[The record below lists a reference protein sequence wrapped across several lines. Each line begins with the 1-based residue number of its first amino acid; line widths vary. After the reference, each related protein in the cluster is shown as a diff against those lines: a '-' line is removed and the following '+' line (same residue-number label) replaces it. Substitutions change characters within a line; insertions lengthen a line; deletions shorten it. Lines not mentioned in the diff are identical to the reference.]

1 MKTILNLLKEEVTAA
16 FVEAGYDAKY
26 GMVSLSNRPDL
37 CQYQCNGAMA
47 AAKAYKKAPIMIAND
62 VVAIL
67 EKSETFKDISAINPG
82 FINMNLSNA
91 FVANYVDEMRTTDS
105 FGYNKVEEP
114 FNVIVDY
121 GGPNVAKPLHVGHL
135 RAAVIGESVKRI
147 CKFVGHNAIGDI
159 HLGDWGLQ
167 MGLIITELKKRQ
179 PELPYFDENFT
190 GEYPEEAPFTIA
202 ELEEIYP
209 YASAFSKKNPDYLEE
224 ARNATYR
231 LQKGEGGYAALWKH
245 IRNVSIADLK
255 QNYDK
260 LNVHFELWKGESDA
274 EPQIPGMVE
283 YLKENGYA
291 YYSEGALVVDVKEET
306 DKKEIPPCMIL
317 KADGSALYNTTDL
330 GTIVERE
337 KLYQPKMYKYVVDKR
352 QDLYFEQVFRCA
364 RKAKMVGEDVDL
376 TFLGFGTMN
385 GKDGKP
391 FKTRDGGVMRLEY
404 LIGDVTN
411 NVYDKMKENRG
422 EIPEEEARDTAQKIA
437 VAAIKYGD
445 LSNQP
450 SKDYVFDLD
459 RFTAFEGNTGPYIL
473 YTIVRIKSILNKY
486 KELHGDVNVA
496 DIKLLP
502 ASTDSETGLMLELT
516 KFSDMID
523 VAFKENAPNKVCQFV
538 YDLAN
543 AFNRFYH
550 ENKIIAEEDAAKQA
564 SWIALIS
571 YTLDMLNQCI
581 DLLAIEAPDRM

>member
-1 MKTILNLLKEEVTAA
+1 MKTILNLLKEEVTKA
-16 FVEAGYDAKY
+16 FVEAGYDEKY

-62 VVAIL
+62 VVSIL
-67 EKSETFKDISAINPG
+67 EKSETFKDITAINPG
-82 FINMNLSNA
+82 FINMNLSDA
-91 FVANYVDEMRTTDS
+91 FVANYVNSMRETDT
-105 FGYNKVEEP
+105 FGYNKVEDP
-114 FNVIVDY
+114 YTIIVDY

-135 RAAVIGESVKRI
+135 RAAIIGESVKRI
-147 CKFVGHNAIGDI
+147 CKFVGHNTIGDI

-179 PELPYFDENFT
+179 PELPYFDPDFT
-190 GEYPEEAPFTIA
+190 GEYPEEAPFTIG

-209 YASAFSKKNPDYLEE
+209 YASAYSKENPEYLEE
-224 ARNATYR
+224 ARNATFR
-231 LQKGEGGYAALWKH
+231 LQKGERGPKALWNH

-255 QNYDK
+255 KNYDK
-260 LNVHFELWKGESDA
+260 LNVHFDLWKGESDA
-274 EPQIPGMVE
+274 EPRIPAMVD

-291 YYSEGALVVDVKEET
+291 YYSEGSLVVDVKEET

-317 KADGSALYNTTDL
+317 KSDGSALYNTTDL
-330 GTIVERE
+330 GTIVERME
-337 KLYQPKMYKYVVDKR
+337 LYKPKALKYVVDKR

-364 RKAKMVGEDVDL
+364 KKAKFVEDDVEM

-391 FKTRDGGVMRLEY
+391 FKTREGGVMRLQY
-404 LIGDVTN
+404 LIEDVTK
-411 NVYDKMKENRG
+411 NVYDKMMENR
-422 EIPEEEARDTAQKIA
+422 EMPEEEAKETAQKIA

-450 SKDYVFDLD
+450 SKDYIFDLE

-473 YTIVRIKSILNKY
+473 YTIVRIKSILNRY
-486 KELHGDVNVA
+486 KELHGEINPEE
-496 DIKLLP
+496 IKLLP
-502 ASTDSETGLMLELT
+502 ACTASETELMLELT

-523 VAFKENAPNKVCQFV
+523 VSFKENAPNKVCQFV

-543 AFNRFYH
+543 AFNHFYH
-550 ENKIIAEEDAAKQA
+550 ENKIIAEEDANRQA

-571 YTLDMLNQCI
+571 YTLDMLKQCT